1 MTNARRKRALRADE
15 DGHPI
20 DIEGIGASPET
31 VGRAMMKP
39 ATRRRIDRDRRK
51 RKANK
56 PEKSCLI
63 KTKC

>member
-1 MTNARRKRALRADE
+1 MRADE
-15 DGHPI
+15 EGRPI
-20 DIEGIGASPET
+20 DIEGIDASPEA

-39 ATRRRIDRDRRK
+39 KTRRLVGRARA